1 MNPNLD
7 HNLEDQTM
15 ALTKKS
21 KIVQEYLQQFGLKVD
36 ILEYSESTKTAQEA
50 ANAIGCEIGQ
60 IVKSLVFRNKEQGLL
75 FLVSGKNNLDVE
87 KVARELK
94 IEIKKADADFVKKV
108 TGFSIGGVPPVA
120 HDTKMETY
128 IDQDLLAYDEVWA
141 AAGMPFSVFQ
151 LESRMLQPL
160 TNGTVIAVN

>member
-1 MNPNLD
+1 
-7 HNLEDQTM
+7 M
-15 ALTKKS
+15 ALSKKS
-21 KIVQEYLQQFGLKVD
+21 KIVQDYLLQFGLKVD

-60 IVKSLVFRNKEQGLL
+60 IVKSLVFNNNDKGLL
-75 FLVSGKNNLDVE
+75 FLVSGKNKLNVD

-94 IEIKKADADFVKKV
+94 IDFKKADADFVKKV

-120 HDTKMETY
+120 HETKMETY
-128 IDQDLLAYDEVWA
+128 IDQDLLAYDEIWA
-141 AAGMPFSVFQ
+141 AAGMPFSVFR

-160 TNGTVIAVN
+160 TNGKVIEVV

>member
-1 MNPNLD
+1 
-7 HNLEDQTM
+7 M

-21 KIVQEYLQQFGLKVD
+21 KIVQDYLQQFGLKVD

-60 IVKSLVFRNKEQGLL
+60 IVKSLVFRSKDQGLL
-75 FLVSGKNNLDVE
+75 FLVSGKNNLDVA

-94 IEIKKADADFVKKV
+94 IEIKKADADFVKNV

-120 HDTKMETY
+120 HETKMETY
-128 IDQDLLAYDEVWA
+128 IDQDLLAYDEIWA
-141 AAGMPFSVFQ
+141 AAGMPFSVFR

>member
-1 MNPNLD
+1 
-7 HNLEDQTM
+7 M
-15 ALTKKS
+15 ALSKKS
-21 KIVQEYLQQFGLKVD
+21 KIVQDYLLKFGLKVD

-60 IVKSLVFRNKEQGLL
+60 IVKSLVFRNKDKGLL
-75 FLVSGKNNLDVE
+75 FLVSGKNNLNVE

-94 IEIKKADADFVKKV
+94 IEIQKADADFVKTV

-120 HDTKMETY
+120 HETKMETY

-141 AAGMPFSVFQ
+141 AAGMPFSVFR

-160 TNGTVIAVN
+160 TNGTVISVN

>member
-1 MNPNLD
+1 
-7 HNLEDQTM
+7 M
-15 ALTKKS
+15 ALSKKS
-21 KIVQEYLQQFGLKVD
+21 KIVQDYLLQFGLKVD

-60 IVKSLVFRNKEQGLL
+60 IVKSLVFRNKDQGLL
-75 FLVSGKNNLDVE
+75 FLVSGKNNLNVE
-87 KVARELK
+87 KVASELK

-120 HDTKMETY
+120 HETKMETY
-128 IDQDLLAYDEVWA
+128 IDQDLLDYDEVWA
-141 AAGMPFSVFQ
+141 AAGMPFSVFR

>member
-1 MNPNLD
+1 
-7 HNLEDQTM
+7 M
-15 ALTKKS
+15 ALSKKS
-21 KIVQEYLQQFGLKVD
+21 KLVQDYLLQFGHKVD

-50 ANAIGCEIGQ
+50 ATAIGCEIGQ
-60 IVKSLVFRNKEQGLL
+60 IVKSLVFNSNGKGLL
-75 FLVSGKNNLDVE
+75 FLVSGNNKLDVE
-87 KVARELK
+87 KVARELR

-120 HDTKMETY
+120 HETKMETY

-141 AAGMPFSVFQ
+141 AAGMPFSVFR

-160 TNGTVIAVN
+160 TNGKGIAVN

>member
-1 MNPNLD
+1 
-7 HNLEDQTM
+7 M
-15 ALTKKS
+15 ALSKKS
-21 KIVQEYLQQFGLKVD
+21 KLVQDYLLQFGLKVD

-50 ANAIGCEIGQ
+50 ADAIGCEIGQ
-60 IVKSLVFRNKEQGLL
+60 IVKSLVFNSNDKGLL
-75 FLVSGKNNLDVE
+75 FLVSGNNKLDVD

-120 HDTKMETY
+120 HETKMETY

-141 AAGMPFSVFQ
+141 AAGMPFSVFR
-151 LESRMLQPL
+151 LESPMLQPL
-160 TNGTVIAVN
+160 TNGKVIAVN